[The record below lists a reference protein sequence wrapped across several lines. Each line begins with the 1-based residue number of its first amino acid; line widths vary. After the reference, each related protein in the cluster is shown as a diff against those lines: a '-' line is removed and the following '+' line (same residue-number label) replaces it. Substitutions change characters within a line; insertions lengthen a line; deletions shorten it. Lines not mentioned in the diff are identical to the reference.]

1 MKTETKET
9 PVKGALIY
17 QPQGA
22 AGEYAKWAI
31 NLYHGCSNGCTYCY
45 NRRGVLSHVFGDKPE
60 LAAPIIKLREKLLN
74 MYMKDRGITA
84 RENIYSS
91 AVFMHGVLAAQR
103 LILADLAKIGED
115 KIRKDGGIFFSFT
128 CDPFD
133 SYLANNN
140 NITQWML
147 HTLVTSQ
154 IPVTILT
161 KNVDWLYTEGWHRA
175 LTHHPMIEPEYAE
188 NLPHCLTIGF
198 TITGKDELE
207 PNAPSTEKR
216 IEALRKLHDEYKIK
230 TFVSLEPIIDLHSAS
245 DVIKETYKI
254 TDEIHIGAQSPI
266 KKDRYDPKEF
276 GCFVTAIKCIACF
289 SKTRFQVKN
298 SMYKQADAFGGVY
311 RDLCVRRL
319 DEIREIYTV
328 KSKEEND
335 EK

>member
-84 RENIYSS
+84 REKIYPS

-103 LILADLAKIGED
+103 LILTDLAKIGED
-115 KIRKDGGIFFSFT
+115 KIRKDGGIFFAFT

-133 SYLANNN
+133 SYFDNNN
-140 NITQWML
+140 NITPWML

-161 KNVDWLYTEGWHRA
+161 KNVDWLYTEGWNRA
-175 LTHHPMIEPEYAE
+175 LTHSPMIEPEYAE

-245 DVIKETYKI
+245 EVIRSTYKI
-254 TDEIHIGAQSPI
+254 TDEIRIGAQSPI
-266 KKDRYDPKEF
+266 KKGRYDPDK
-276 GCFVTAIKCIACF
+276 FVGFVIAV
-289 SKTRFQVKN
+289 KTLARGLDCRFMVKD
-298 SMYKQADAFGGVY
+298 SMYKQAETLEGAY
-311 RDLCVRRL
+311 RDLCVRNL
-319 DEIREIYTV
+319 DEIKKIYE
-328 KSKEEND
+328 SKQKEND

>member
-1 MKTETKET
+1 MEPETKET
-9 PVKGALIY
+9 PIKGTLIY

-74 MYMKDRGITA
+74 KDMKDRGITA
-84 RENIYSS
+84 RENIYPS
-91 AVFMHGVLAAQR
+91 AVFWNGLFAAQR
-103 LILADLAKIGED
+103 LILTDIAKIGED

-133 SYLANNN
+133 SYLDNN
-140 NITQWML
+140 NITKWML
-147 HTLVTSQ
+147 QTLVTSQ

-161 KNVDWLYTEGWHRA
+161 KNVDWLYTEGWDRA
-175 LTHHPMIEPEYAE
+175 LTHSPMIEPEYAE

-198 TITGKDELE
+198 TITGNDKLE
-207 PNAPSTEKR
+207 PGAPSTEER

-230 TFVSLEPIIDLHSAS
+230 TFVSLEPITSICTAS
-245 DVIKETYKI
+245 EVIKKTYQI
-254 TDEIHIGAQSPI
+254 TDEIRIGTQSPI
-266 KKDRYDPKEF
+266 KKDRYDPNEF
-276 GCFVTAIKCIACF
+276 FGFVTSVKFLACDLPC
-289 SKTRFQVKN
+289 RFMVKD
-298 SMYKQADAFGGVY
+298 SMYKQAEAFGGTY
-311 RDLCVRRL
+311 RDMCIAKL
-319 DEIREIYTV
+319 DEIRKIYE
-328 KSKEEND
+328 SKQTGND

>member
-1 MKTETKET
+1 MEKETKET
-9 PVKGALIY
+9 PIKGALIY

-60 LAAPIIKLREKLLN
+60 LAAPIVKLREKLLN

-84 RENIYSS
+84 RENIYPS
-91 AVFMHGVLAAQR
+91 AVFWYGIFAAQR
-103 LILADLAKIGED
+103 LILTDLAKIGED

-133 SYLANNN
+133 SYLDNNN
-140 NITQWML
+140 NITKWML
-147 HTLVTSQ
+147 QTLVTSQ

-161 KNVDWLYTEGWHRA
+161 KNVDWLYTEGWDRA
-175 LTHHPMIEPEYAE
+175 LTHSPMIEPEYAE

-198 TITGKDELE
+198 TITGKDKLE
-207 PNAPSTEKR
+207 PGAPSTEKR

-230 TFVSLEPIIDLHSAS
+230 TFVSLEPITSICTAS
-245 DVIKETYKI
+245 EVIKKTYQI
-254 TDEIHIGAQSPI
+254 TDEIRIGAQSPI
-266 KKDRYDPKEF
+266 KKDRYDPNEF
-276 GCFVTAIKCIACF
+276 FGFVTSVKFLACDLPC
-289 SKTRFQVKN
+289 RFMVKD
-298 SMYKQADAFGGVY
+298 SMYKQAEAFGGTY
-311 RDLCVRRL
+311 RDMCIAKL
-319 DEIREIYTV
+319 DEIRKIYE
-328 KSKEEND
+328 SKQTGND

>member
-1 MKTETKET
+1 MEKETKET
-9 PVKGALIY
+9 PIKGALIY

-60 LAAPIIKLREKLLN
+60 LAAPIVKLREKLLN
-74 MYMKDRGITA
+74 MYMKDRGINA

-91 AVFMHGVLAAQR
+91 AVFIHGFLAAQR
-103 LILADLAKIGED
+103 LILTDLAKIGED

-133 SYLANNN
+133 SYLDNNN

-147 HTLVTSQ
+147 HTLVTRQ

-161 KNVDWLYTEGWHRA
+161 KNVDWLYTKGWE
-175 LTHHPMIEPEYAE
+175 LTLTRSPNAWPEYVE

-245 DVIKETYKI
+245 EVIKKTYKI
-254 TDEIHIGAQSPI
+254 TDEIRIGAQSPI
-266 KKDRYDPKEF
+266 KKNRYNVMEF
-276 GCFVTAIKCIACF
+276 ISFVVAVRSLANNLDCHF
-289 SKTRFQVKN
+289 MVKD
-298 SMYKQADAFGGVY
+298 SMYKQAETFDDISCRV
-311 RDLCVRRL
+311 CVKAL
-319 DEIREIYTV
+319 DEIKNIYE
-328 KSKEEND
+328 SKQKEND

>member
-17 QPQGA
+17 QPHGA

-74 MYMKDRGITA
+74 EYMKDRGITA
-84 RENIYSS
+84 RENIYPS
-91 AVFMHGVLAAQR
+91 AVFWNGLFAAQR

-133 SYLANNN
+133 SYLDNN
-140 NITQWML
+140 NITRWML
-147 HTLVTSQ
+147 QSLVTSQ

-161 KNVDWLYTEGWHRA
+161 KNVDWLYTEGWERA
-175 LTHHPMIEPEYAE
+175 LTHSPMIEPEYAE

-198 TITGKDELE
+198 TITGNDKLE
-207 PNAPSTEKR
+207 PGAPSTEKR

-245 DVIKETYKI
+245 EVIKATYQI
-254 TDEIHIGAQSPI
+254 TDEIKIGVQSPI
-266 KKDRYDPKEF
+266 KRDRYDPNEF
-276 GCFVTAIKCIACF
+276 VGFIIA
-289 SKTRFQVKN
+289 VKN
-298 SMYKQADAFGGVY
+298 LARGLDCRFMVKDSMYKQAETFEGPY
-311 RDLCVRRL
+311 RDLCVRNL
-319 DEIREIYTV
+319 DEIKNIYE
-328 KSKEEND
+328 SKQKEND

>member
-1 MKTETKET
+1 MEKETKET
-9 PVKGALIY
+9 PIKGALIY

-60 LAAPIIKLREKLLN
+60 LAAPIVKLREKLLN

-84 RENIYSS
+84 RENIYPS
-91 AVFMHGVLAAQR
+91 AVFWYGIFAAQR
-103 LILADLAKIGED
+103 LILTDLAKSGED

-133 SYLANNN
+133 SYLDNNN
-140 NITQWML
+140 NITKWML
-147 HTLVTSQ
+147 QTLVTSQ

-161 KNVDWLYTEGWHRA
+161 KNVDWLYTEGWDRA
-175 LTHHPMIEPEYAE
+175 LTHSPMIEPEYAE

-198 TITGKDELE
+198 TITGKDKLE
-207 PNAPSTEKR
+207 PGAPSTEKR

-230 TFVSLEPIIDLHSAS
+230 TFVSLEPITSICTAS
-245 DVIKETYKI
+245 EVIKKTYQI
-254 TDEIHIGAQSPI
+254 TDEIRIGAQSPI
-266 KKDRYDPKEF
+266 KKDRYDPNEF
-276 GCFVTAIKCIACF
+276 FGFVTSVKFLACDLPC
-289 SKTRFQVKN
+289 RFMVKD
-298 SMYKQADAFGGVY
+298 SMYKQAEAFGGTY
-311 RDLCVRRL
+311 RDMCIAKL
-319 DEIREIYTV
+319 DEIRKIYE
-328 KSKEEND
+328 SKQTGND

>member
-17 QPQGA
+17 QPHGA

-60 LAAPIIKLREKLLN
+60 LAAPIVKLREKLLN

-91 AVFMHGVLAAQR
+91 AVFIHGVLAAQR
-103 LILADLAKIGED
+103 LILTDLAKIGED

-133 SYLANNN
+133 SYLDNNN
-140 NITQWML
+140 NITKWMIQ
-147 HTLVTSQ
+147 TLVTSQ

-161 KNVDWLYTEGWHRA
+161 KNVDWLYTEGWDRA

-245 DVIKETYKI
+245 EVIKKTYKI
-254 TDEIHIGAQSPI
+254 TDEIRIGAQSPI
-266 KKDRYDPKEF
+266 KKNRYNVMEF
-276 GCFVTAIKCIACF
+276 ISFVVAVRSLANNLDCHF
-289 SKTRFQVKN
+289 MVKD
-298 SMYKQADAFGGVY
+298 SMYKQAETFDDISCRV
-311 RDLCVRRL
+311 CVKAL
-319 DEIREIYTV
+319 DEIKNIYE
-328 KSKEEND
+328 SKQKEND

>member
-1 MKTETKET
+1 METETKET

-22 AGEYAKWAI
+22 AGKYAKWAI

-60 LAAPIIKLREKLLN
+60 LAAPIIKLRDKLLN
-74 MYMKDRGITA
+74 KYMKDRGITA
-84 RENIYSS
+84 RENIYPSE
-91 AVFMHGVLAAQR
+91 AFMRAVLAAQR

-133 SYLANNN
+133 SYLDNNN
-140 NITQWML
+140 NITEWML
-147 HTLVTSQ
+147 YTLVTSQ

-161 KNVDWLYTEGWHRA
+161 KNVDWLYTEGWELV
-175 LTHHPMIEPEYAE
+175 LTRSHKVWPEYVE

-230 TFVSLEPIIDLHSAS
+230 TFVSLEPIISIHTAS
-245 DVIKETYKI
+245 EVIRNTYKI
-254 TDEIHIGAQSPI
+254 TDEIRIGAQSPI
-266 KKDRYDPKEF
+266 KKDRYDPNEF
-276 GCFVTAIKCIACF
+276 VGFVTAIKCIARF
-289 SKTRFQVKN
+289 SKCRFQVKN
-298 SMYKQADAFGGVY
+298 SMYKQAEAFGGVY

-319 DEIREIYTV
+319 DEIREIYAV
-328 KSKEEND
+328 KSKEENH

>member
-45 NRRGVLSHVFGDKPE
+45 NRRGVLSHVFGDKPK

-74 MYMKDRGITA
+74 EYLKKNNMTAHDAIKKGVVDHKGLMATLDLISKDL
-84 RENIYSS
+84 E
-91 AVFMHGVLAAQR
+91 
-103 LILADLAKIGED
+103 KIGID
-115 KIRKDGGIFFSFT
+115 RIRQDGGIFFSFT

-133 SYLANNN
+133 IEADMFIL
-140 NITQWML
+140 QQVVL
-147 HTLVTSQ
+147 HLLFDR

-161 KNVDWLYTEGWHRA
+161 KNVHWTQTGLWKSTLRD
-175 LTHHPMIEPEYAE
+175 LTTDYKDIAR
-188 NLPHCLTIGF
+188 LLTIGF

-245 DVIKETYKI
+245 EVIKKTYKI
-254 TDEIHIGAQSPI
+254 TDEIRIGAQSPI
-266 KKDRYDPKEF
+266 KKNRYNVMEF
-276 GCFVTAIKCIACF
+276 ISFVVAVRSLANNLDCHF
-289 SKTRFQVKN
+289 MVKD
-298 SMYKQADAFGGVY
+298 SMYKQAETFDDISCRV
-311 RDLCVRRL
+311 CVKAL
-319 DEIREIYTV
+319 DEIKNIYE
-328 KSKEEND
+328 SKQKEND

>member
-1 MKTETKET
+1 MQDKEET

-74 MYMKDRGITA
+74 EYMKDRGITA
-84 RENIYSS
+84 RENIYSW

-103 LILADLAKIGED
+103 LILADLEKIGED
-115 KIRKDGGIFFSFT
+115 KIRNDGGIFFSFT

-133 SYLANNN
+133 SYLGNNN
-140 NITQWML
+140 NITKWML
-147 HTLVTSQ
+147 QSLVTSQ

-161 KNVDWLYTEGWHRA
+161 KNVDWLYTEGWERA
-175 LTHHPMIEPEYAE
+175 LTHSPMIEPEYAE

-198 TITGKDELE
+198 TITGNDKLE
-207 PNAPSTEKR
+207 PGAPSTEKR

-245 DVIKETYKI
+245 EVIKATYQI
-254 TDEIHIGAQSPI
+254 TDEIKIGVQSPI
-266 KKDRYDPKEF
+266 KRDRYDPNEF
-276 GCFVTAIKCIACF
+276 VGFIVA
-289 SKTRFQVKN
+289 VKN
-298 SMYKQADAFGGVY
+298 LARGLDCRFMVKDSMYKQAETFEGAY
-311 RDLCVRRL
+311 RDLCVRNL
-319 DEIREIYTV
+319 DEIKNIYE
-328 KSKEEND
+328 SKQKEND

>member
-1 MKTETKET
+1 METETKET

-31 NLYHGCSNGCTYCY
+31 NLYHGCSNSCTYCY
-45 NRRGVLSHVFGDKPE
+45 NRRGVLNHVFGDKPE
-60 LAAPIIKLREKLLN
+60 LAAPIIKLREKLLK

-84 RENIYSS
+84 RENVYEST
-91 AVFMHGVLAAQR
+91 VFMNGVLAAQR

-133 SYLANNN
+133 RYLANNN
-140 NITQWML
+140 NITKWML
-147 HTLVTSQ
+147 YSLVTSQ

-161 KNVDWLYTEGWHRA
+161 KNVDWLYTEGWERA

-198 TITGKDELE
+198 TITGNDKLE
-207 PNAPSTEKR
+207 PGAPPTEKR

-230 TFVSLEPIIDLHSAS
+230 TFVSLEPITSIHAAS
-245 DVIKETYKI
+245 EVIKKTYQI
-254 TDEIHIGAQSPI
+254 TDEIRIGAQSPI
-266 KKDRYDPKEF
+266 KKDRYDLNEF
-276 GCFVTAIKCIACF
+276 VGFVTGIKHIARF
-289 SKTRFQVKN
+289 SKCRFQVKN
-298 SMYKQADAFGGVY
+298 SMYKQAEAFGGVY
-311 RDLCVRRL
+311 RDLCVRNL
-319 DEIREIYTV
+319 DEIKNIYE
-328 KSKEEND
+328 SKQKENEE
-335 EK
+335 K

>member
-1 MKTETKET
+1 MEKETKET
-9 PVKGALIY
+9 PIKGALIY

-161 KNVDWLYTEGWHRA
+161 KNVDWLYTEGWDRA
-175 LTHHPMIEPEYAE
+175 LTHSPMIEPEYAE

-198 TITGKDELE
+198 TITGKDKLE
-207 PNAPSTEKR
+207 PGAPSTEKR

-230 TFVSLEPIIDLHSAS
+230 TFVSLEPITSICTAS
-245 DVIKETYKI
+245 EVIKKTYQI
-254 TDEIHIGAQSPI
+254 TDEIRIGAQLPI
-266 KKDRYDPKEF
+266 KKDRYDPNEF
-276 GCFVTAIKCIACF
+276 FGFVTSVKFLACDLPC
-289 SKTRFQVKN
+289 RFMVKD
-298 SMYKQADAFGGVY
+298 SMYKQAEAFGGTY
-311 RDLCVRRL
+311 RDMCIAKL
-319 DEIREIYTV
+319 DEIRKIYE
-328 KSKEEND
+328 SKQTGND